1 MESLIYLVL
10 ANLEKIGLG
19 IAVFLCAYLSNMGL
33 GAWKSVKIDGK
44 SFDWSLI
51 LSSLAKFAVLI
62 FSLGLLSMTISVL
75 PAYITYVGIE
85 VDPSMMEA
93 VDSLVIVATFLTA
106 TLRYV
111 ADAVAKVK
119 DLF

>member
-1 MESLIYLVL
+1 
-10 ANLEKIGLG
+10 
-19 IAVFLCAYLSNMGL
+19 
-33 GAWKSVKIDGK
+33 
-44 SFDWSLI
+44 
-51 LSSLAKFAVLI
+51 
-62 FSLGLLSMTISVL
+62 MTISVL